1 MLRGHNKFIATFN
14 PVNSQSIKIP
24 VGKYKAFRLVSSTCE
39 CATTDL
45 LSSSYQLFLNGKTIH
60 DLAVLD
66 LQDINNAFKGKPTY
80 TVGVAGGTLGAAWD
94 LVGFNLDIPLEFE
107 DPNALDVGENDTVF
121 LRWISG
127 NCDLGSVRLYGIE
140 APFQHENYI
149 AHIHTIDATGDG
161 RVRANIPGSNVK
173 YLFICMRALTDH
185 LEVYADGNQI
195 CSAIPSQDEYDFS
208 EKDYNIE
215 VGDLSHA
222 IIDVSPNSST
232 NIAETMNNDVYAIC
246 LHAAPGTS
254 KIIAINYD
262 YDIDRLHRSAS
273 RQAVLNVAK
282 ESEVI
287 SKEPKRAQIINPG
300 LYNDQGIKI
309 GGGSRTVNP
318 SRSALPGES
327 QDAYMTRQ
335 KALGYI

>member
-1 MLRGHNKFIATFN
+1 MLRGHNKFIATFD
-14 PVNSQSIKIP
+14 PSLSASFKIP
-24 VGKYKAFRLVSSTCE
+24 VGKFKALRLVTSTAE
-39 CATTDL
+39 CTTGDL

-66 LQDINNAFKGKPTY
+66 LQDINNAFKGKPSYAVSIGTG
-80 TVGVAGGTLGAAWD
+80 VGGDDV
-94 LVGFNLDIPLEFE
+94 VSFNYDIPFEFE
-107 DPNALDVGENDTVF
+107 DPNALDVGENDTVY
-121 LRWISG
+121 LRWING
-127 NCDLGSVRLYGIE
+127 NCERGSVRLYGIE

-149 AHIHTIDATGDG
+149 PLIHTIDATGDG

-173 YLFICMRALTDH
+173 YLLVCMRDITDH

-195 CSAIPSQDEYDFS
+195 CSAIPAQDEYDFS

-215 VGDLSHA
+215 TGDLAHA

-232 NIAETMNNDVYAIC
+232 NIAETMNDDVYAIC

-254 KIIAINYD
+254 KIIAVNYD
-262 YDIDRLHRSAS
+262 YDIDRMHRSAS

-287 SKEPKRAQIINPG
+287 SKEPERAQIINPG
-300 LYNDQGIKI
+300 VYNDQGRKI
-309 GGGSRTVNP
+309 GGGSRTINT
-318 SRSALPGES
+318 SRSPLPGENQS
-327 QDAYMTRQ
+327 AYMERQ